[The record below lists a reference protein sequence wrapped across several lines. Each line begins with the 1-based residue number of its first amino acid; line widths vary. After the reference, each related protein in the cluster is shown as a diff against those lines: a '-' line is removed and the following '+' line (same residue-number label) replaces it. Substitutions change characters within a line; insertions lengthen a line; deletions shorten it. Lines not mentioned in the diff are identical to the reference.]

1 MRRAQA
7 AIGGKKISYVT
18 SEPAQVASR
27 THPPRTI
34 LFLHAFP
41 LQAAMWDATLAALT
55 DGWRAVAPDLR
66 GFGESPLPS
75 ESTHRMSELAGDAVD
90 LLDHLQIAETVLI
103 GCSMGGYI
111 AFELMRMAP
120 RYFTALGLI
129 STRPGADTEEGRA
142 NRQKMIAQA
151 DRDGVDAIAD
161 EMIAKLLGRTTHNE
175 RPDLVKRVRNLII
188 GNTSGGIKNAI
199 GAMMDRSDSTALLE
213 HITIPTLIV
222 HGLEDTLIPPSEAD
236 KMHRA
241 IPNAEYEPM
250 PFTGHLP
257 NLEQSSAFDA
267 RLAQF
272 LNKL

>member
-1 MRRAQA
+1 MRRRQA
-7 AIGGKKISYVT
+7 TIGGKTISYLI
-18 SEPAQVASR
+18 SEPASSASR
-27 THPPRTI
+27 AHPPRTI
-34 LFLHAFP
+34 VFLHAFP
-41 LQAAMWDATLAALT
+41 LQAAMWDATLAALD

-66 GFGESPLPS
+66 GFGESPLPAS
-75 ESTHRMSELAGDAVD
+75 SIHHMSELAGDAVD
-90 LLDHLQIAETVLI
+90 LLDHLQIAETVLV
-103 GCSMGGYI
+103 GCSMGGYV

-129 STRPGADTEEGRA
+129 STRPGADSEEGRA

-161 EMIAKLLGRTTHNE
+161 EMISKLLGQTTRSE

-188 GNTSGGIKNAI
+188 GNTSGGVKNAI
-199 GAMMDRSDSTALLE
+199 GAMMERSDSTTLLQ

-236 KMHRA
+236 TMHRA

-250 PFTGHLP
+250 PFAGHLP